1 MSAGTQYPRPPEPTA
16 PRRGR
21 FDRRRRRGAV
31 AAAISF
37 ALLAGTIVVATASGN
52 VSHKGWPHTRHTF
65 IAGPGGGVLRGTS
78 GNDLLLGGAG
88 SDTIYGGAGNDV
100 IWGDQH
106 PVPNNPSTQH
116 DVLYGGPG
124 NDWIYTSHGYNV
136 VYGGPGND
144 HIFGYFGHG
153 RIDCGPGHDVV
164 TLSNLSAYK
173 TVNCEVVRKGVP

>member
-1 MSAGTQYPRPPEPTA
+1 
-16 PRRGR
+16 
-21 FDRRRRRGAV
+21 
-31 AAAISF
+31 
-37 ALLAGTIVVATASGN
+37 VVATASGN

-88 SDTIYGGAGNDV
+88 SDTIYGDA
-100 IWGDQH
+100 
-106 PVPNNPSTQH
+106 
-116 DVLYGGPG
+116 
-124 NDWIYTSHGYNV
+124 GYNV

>member
-1 MSAGTQYPRPPEPTA
+1 
-16 PRRGR
+16 
-21 FDRRRRRGAV
+21 
-31 AAAISF
+31 
-37 ALLAGTIVVATASGN
+37 
-52 VSHKGWPHTRHTF
+52 
-65 IAGPGGGVLRGTS
+65 
-78 GNDLLLGGAG
+78 
-88 SDTIYGGAGNDV
+88 V